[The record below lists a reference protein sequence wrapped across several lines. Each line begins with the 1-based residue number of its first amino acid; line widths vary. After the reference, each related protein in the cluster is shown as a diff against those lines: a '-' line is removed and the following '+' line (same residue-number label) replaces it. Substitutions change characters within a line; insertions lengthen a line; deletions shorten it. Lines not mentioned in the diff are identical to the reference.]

1 MLNAYL
7 KFVLKRPLIPI
18 LVLVLITILLGSGIF
33 KIQFDNSVE
42 SFMPKKDA
50 AYLTYSKAREIYGDN
65 DRFILMSVSHKHLW
79 SALAFSRIDQFIQDI
94 EAYTDYNPQ
103 KEAGRI
109 ARFSK
114 AARQKSGRFQ
124 DLLRRLSD
132 DPVLVRLLQRKAPH
146 RIQNKSHLKNND
158 IRLLEKILVQDQALK
173 QTEIIDTILSPLT
186 VKDISGS
193 HDTLETYDLIQKNP
207 DGSRKM
213 PASPAEIR
221 IFQNRLTK
229 NPAFQQGIYAVDPE
243 THEIS
248 DFAVLIK
255 FTGGLD
261 QDAIV
266 SEIIDIADTYPDLD
280 IIVSGVPFVNKKFN
294 DYIRDDLH
302 KNIPLVL
309 LVVIIVFYL
318 NFRSKRGI
326 LLPLLTL
333 GMTEIWTIGLM
344 GHLGCK
350 LTPVGTTLP
359 PLLISVGSS
368 YAIHI
373 LNQYY
378 ADFDLI
384 TQTSKHK
391 GIELAMSHIS
401 ITVFLAGFTTFAA
414 FLTVVTSQVTAIQ
427 SWGIFSA
434 IGISFAVL
442 IAVTL
447 IPCALVFLPHRY
459 PLALMEKD
467 SQKRTTTL
475 MDKLLAVIATGAVR
489 HPKKVYGVVAL
500 VLAIAIPG
508 ALQLKVDT
516 EFLHYFKESD
526 PVRRSVTIAG
536 DKFGGGWG
544 FSIILDSG
552 TKEGVTSPEFLNTI
566 ESIRTWLVDK
576 GNDDLDVGRTD
587 AFPDFI
593 KRMHMAMNNDD
604 PAFYHVPESR
614 VDIMDYLE
622 IFSGEDKD
630 SDGRLDM
637 FEPFIDKN
645 FQRSNILVRLTHKAH
660 DRLGTTE
667 INHLIHKI
675 ETHLKKTLPGA
686 YSFSITGYPVINIKM
701 ADYVVMGQMQGLF
714 LSLLIVA
721 TTIMLLFKKFSA
733 GPLAM
738 IDMVVTIL
746 INFGVMGWFG
756 IELDMVTSV
765 IAAITIGIGVD
776 DTIHFLNTYR
786 FIKHDGI
793 SVPDAIEQTIR
804 VAGKAII
811 FTSLALVCGFLMLIT
826 SNFKP
831 IILFGVLLSMTLSI
845 STVCS
850 ILLIP
855 AAIRI
860 TGIDLTSRSV
870 VREACGITTTVPDTL
885 QKHRN

>member
-1 MLNAYL
+1 M
-7 KFVLKRPLIPI
+7 IP
-18 LVLVLITILLGSGIF
+18 GIF
-33 KIQFDNSVE
+33 KIQFDNSIE
-42 SFMPKKDA
+42 SFMPQKDA
-50 AYLTYSKAREIYGDN
+50 AYIAYSKAREVYGDN
-65 DRFILMSVSHKHLW
+65 DRFILMAVSHGHLW
-79 SALAFSRIDQFIQDI
+79 SGPAFEQIDRFITDI
-94 EAYTDYNPQ
+94 EAYKDYNAQ
-103 KEAGRI
+103 KESQRI
-109 ARFSK
+109 KRFRE
-114 AARQKSGRFQ
+114 AVRINPIDFQ
-124 DLLRRLSD
+124 DLIHQFSD
-132 DPVLVRLLQRKAPH
+132 DPVFVRFLKRKVPED
-146 RIQNKSHLKNND
+146 IQQKHQLNTDD
-158 IRLLEKILVQDQALK
+158 IRRLEKSLNKDSALK
-173 QTEIIDTILSPLT
+173 QTKIIDTILSPFT
-186 VKDISGS
+186 VKDISGEN
-193 HDTLETYDLIQKNP
+193 DTLETFDLIQK
-207 DGSRKM
+207 DSKGKRKV
-213 PASPAEIR
+213 PVSPADIQT
-221 IFQNRLTK
+221 FQNRLMK
-229 NPAFQQGIYAVDPE
+229 NPAFQQGIYAIDPD

-255 FTGGLD
+255 FSGAPD
-261 QDAIV
+261 QEAIV
-266 SEIIDIADTYPDLD
+266 SEIIQITEAYPDLD
-280 IIVSGVPFVNKKFN
+280 ITIAGVPFVNKKFN
-294 DYIRDDLH
+294 DYIKDDLH

-326 LLPLLTL
+326 VLPLLTL
-333 GMTEIWTIGLM
+333 GMAEIWTIGLM

-350 LTPVGTTLP
+350 LTPVAATLP
-359 PLLISVGSS
+359 ALLIAVGSS

-373 LNQYY
+373 VNQYY

-384 TQTSKHK
+384 SRYNKHK
-391 GIELAMSHIS
+391 GVELAMSHIS

-427 SWGIFSA
+427 AWGVFSA
-434 IGISFAVL
+434 IGIFFAVF
-442 IAVTL
+442 ISVTL

-459 PLALMEKD
+459 PRSLIGKD
-467 SQKRTTTL
+467 DLKRTTL
-475 MDKLLAVIATGAVR
+475 MDRFLALIAKGAVR
-489 HPKKVYGVVAL
+489 HPKKVYGVVLL

-516 EFLHYFKESD
+516 EFLHYFKDSD

-544 FSIILDSG
+544 FNIILNSG
-552 TKEGVTSPEFLNTI
+552 TTDGIKSPEFLNTI
-566 ESIRTWLVDK
+566 ENIRAWLVDK
-576 GNDDLDVGRTD
+576 ENDDLNVGRTD

-593 KRMHMAMNNDD
+593 KRMHMAMNNDA

-614 VDIMDYLE
+614 VDILDYLE
-622 IFSGEDKD
+622 IFSDEDKD

-637 FEPFIDKN
+637 FEPFVDTH

-667 INHLIHKI
+667 INHLVHKI
-675 ETHLKKTLPGA
+675 DAHLTETLPEA
-686 YSFSITGYPVINIKM
+686 WSFSITGYPIINVKM

-714 LSLLIVA
+714 LSLVIVA
-721 TTIMLLFKKFSA
+721 IVIMMLFNRFNA
-733 GPLAM
+733 GPLAL
-738 IDMVVTIL
+738 IDIAVTIL

-786 FIKHDGI
+786 LYKNDGN
-793 SVPDAIEQTIR
+793 SVSEAIEQTIL

-811 FTSLALVCGFLMLIT
+811 FTSMALVFGFLMLST

-831 IILFGVLLSMTLSI
+831 IILFGLLLSMTVTISSI
-845 STVCS
+845 CS

-860 TGIDLTSRSV
+860 TGIDLTRRNV
-870 VREACGITTTVPDTL
+870 VREA
-885 QKHRN
+885 